1 MSCLAPCPACNRHV
15 DVDATACPFCSV
27 ALPDTFAQ
35 QLACRRPQQGRLSR
49 AAKLAA
55 GATLMAA
62 AASCGG
68 SAYGTGPRPDAGA
81 DTGTMDVSADSPIA
95 IYGAAPA
102 RLETAP
108 PGTTTAPSAKKT
120 KA

>member
-1 MSCLAPCPACNRHV
+1 MSCLAPCPTCNRHV
-15 DVDATACPFCSV
+15 AIDAAACPFCSA

-35 QLACRRPQQGRLSR
+35 QMACRRPQGRMSR

-68 SAYGTGPRPDAGA
+68 AAYGTGPLPDAGV
-81 DTGTMDVSADSPIA
+81 DTGTMDGSPDSQIA

-102 RLETAP
+102 RLELAP
-108 PGTTTAPSAKKT
+108 PGTTAPPTKT

>member
-1 MSCLAPCPACNRHV
+1 MSCLAPCPACNRHIAV
-15 DVDATACPFCSV
+15 DVAACPFCSA
-27 ALPDTFAQ
+27 ALPETFSQ
-35 QLACRRPQQGRLSR
+35 QMACRKPQGRMTR

-68 SAYGTGPRPDAGA
+68 SAYGAGPPLPDAST
-81 DTGTMDVSADSPIA
+81 DTGTMDVSPDSQIA

-108 PGTTTAPSAKKT
+108 PGTTTAPPAKT

>member
-1 MSCLAPCPACNRHV
+1 MTCLAPCPACNRHIAI
-15 DVDATACPFCSV
+15 DVAACPFCSA
-27 ALPDTFAQ
+27 ALPDSFAQ
-35 QLACRRPQQGRLSR
+35 QMACRKPQGHMSR

-68 SAYGTGPRPDAGA
+68 SAYGTSVIPDAGA
-81 DTGTMDVSADSPIA
+81 DTGTMDVSPDSQIA

-102 RLETAP
+102 RLESAP
-108 PGTTTAPSAKKT
+108 PGTTTPPLAKKT